1 MSVGAKRMSRGFKTV
16 LSLLLAAVLFGY
28 FLWRAPLGEVG
39 NALGRLDWR
48 FLLASIALSLASYAL
63 RSLRW
68 GIILR
73 PVGAP
78 RTRDLMGCTAAGFA
92 ANTILPARAGE
103 LVRPLL
109 LSSRSGLP
117 AAATMAS
124 ILTER
129 LADLATILVL
139 FACGS
144 ILARERLATDAL
156 VPLRDAAALTLL
168 GLAAFIA
175 VIFLL
180 LRWREGAVD
189 RMVRLLPER
198 FRERG
203 RHFLDHVLD
212 GLSVVHD
219 PRQLARL
226 LLWGFAVWL
235 AAAVQVEML
244 ARAFSID
251 LGLPGSFILLTVGGL
266 GLAIP
271 TPGGVGGFHAATQ
284 FALVRLFGV
293 EVGTATA
300 FALIHHAV
308 CFFPITI
315 LGLAYTAAVGWRLRP
330 VEAPAEPAKASA
342 AGT

>member
-1 MSVGAKRMSRGFKTV
+1 VSAKSVSRGVKAA
-16 LSLLLAAVLFGY
+16 LSLALAAVLFAY
-28 FLWRAPLGEVG
+28 FLWRAPLAQVG
-39 NALGRLDWR
+39 GALGRLDWR
-48 FLLASIALSLASYAL
+48 FLLASVVLSLSSYTL

-73 PVGAP
+73 PVGTP
-78 RTRDLMGCTAAGFA
+78 RTRDLIGCTAAGFA

-139 FACGS
+139 FAGGS
-144 ILARERLATDAL
+144 VLAADRLAAGVML
-156 VPLRDAAALTLL
+156 PLRDAALLTML
-168 GLAAFIA
+168 GLAGFVAII
-175 VIFLL
+175 VLL
-180 LRWREGAVD
+180 LRRREGAVD
-189 RMVRLLPER
+189 RMVSLLPER

-212 GLSVVHD
+212 GLSVVHE

-226 LLWGFAVWL
+226 LLWGLAVWL
-235 AAAVQVEML
+235 AAAVQVELL
-244 ARAFSID
+244 ARAFSIA
-251 LGLPGSFILLTVGGL
+251 LGLPGACVMLTVGGL

-293 EVGTATA
+293 DVGTATA
-300 FALIHHAV
+300 FALVHQAV
-308 CFFPITI
+308 CFLPITAI
-315 LGLAYTAAVGWRLRP
+315 GLSYAAAVGWRVRAVEAP
-330 VEAPAEPAKASA
+330 VEAPAAPTPGE
-342 AGT
+342 

>member
-1 MSVGAKRMSRGFKTV
+1 MGARKISRGVKTA
-16 LSLLLAAVLFGY
+16 LSLALAAGLFGY

-39 NALGRLDWR
+39 QALGRLDWR
-48 FLLASIALSLASYAL
+48 FLVASIVLSLSSYTL
-63 RSLRW
+63 RALRW

-73 PVGAP
+73 PVGTP

-129 LADLATILVL
+129 LADLATILIL
-139 FACGS
+139 FASGS
-144 ILARERLATDAL
+144 ILAAERLTASAML
-156 VPLRDAAALTLL
+156 PLRNAAALTLL
-168 GLAAFIA
+168 GLVAFVA

-189 RMVRLLPER
+189 KLVSLLPER

-219 PRQLARL
+219 PRQLIRL
-226 LLWGFAVWL
+226 LLWGFGVWL
-235 AAAVQVEML
+235 GAAVQVEML

-251 LGLPGSFILLTVGGL
+251 LGLPAAFILLTVGGL

-293 EVGTATA
+293 DVGTATA
-300 FALIHHAV
+300 FALVHHAV

-315 LGLAYTAAVGWRLRP
+315 IGLSYAAAVGWRVRA
-330 VEAPAEPAKASA
+330 VTAPPEPEPSSEPGA
-342 AGT
+342 

>member
-1 MSVGAKRMSRGFKTV
+1 VSATGVSRGVKTV
-16 LSLLLAAVLFGY
+16 LSLALAAVLFGY

-39 NALGRLDWR
+39 SALERINWWY
-48 FLLASIALSLASYAL
+48 LLASIVFSLASYTI

-73 PVGAP
+73 PVGRP
-78 RTRDLMGCTAAGFA
+78 RTGDLIGCTAAGFA

-109 LSSRSGLP
+109 LSARSGLP

-129 LADLATILVL
+129 LADLATILML
-139 FACGS
+139 FTAGS
-144 ILARERLATDAL
+144 ILAADRLTAGAL
-156 VPLRDAAALTLL
+156 MPLRQAAVLTVL
-168 GLAAFIA
+168 GLLAFIT
-175 VIFLL
+175 VIILL

-189 RMVRLLPER
+189 RMVSLLPER

-219 PRQLARL
+219 PRQLIRL
-226 LLWGFAVWL
+226 LLWGFGVWL
-235 AAAVQVEML
+235 GAAVQVEML
-244 ARAFSID
+244 ARAFSIE
-251 LGLPGSFILLTVGGL
+251 LGLPGAFILLTVGGL

-293 EVGTATA
+293 DVGAATA
-300 FALIHHAV
+300 FALVHHAV

-315 LGLAYTAAVGWRLRP
+315 AGLAYAAAVGWRLRP
-330 VEAPAEPAKASA
+330 VEPPTDPASSPDPGA
-342 AGT
+342 

>member
-1 MSVGAKRMSRGFKTV
+1 MSSAKVSLRVKTA
-16 LSLLLAAVLFGY
+16 LSLALAAGLFAY
-28 FLWRAPLGEVG
+28 FLWRAPLGEVAESLRSIDL
-39 NALGRLDWR
+39 ALLGG
-48 FLLASIALSLASYAL
+48 SVALSLVSYSL
-63 RSLRW
+63 RALRW

-78 RTRDLMGCTAAGFA
+78 RTVDLLGCTAAGFA

-109 LSSRSGLP
+109 LSARSGLP

-129 LADLATILVL
+129 LADLATILAL
-139 FACGS
+139 FAAGAL
-144 ILARERLATDAL
+144 LAAGRLADGAL
-156 VPLRDAAALTLL
+156 VPLRNAAVLTMA
-168 GLAAFIA
+168 GLVGFVT
-175 VIFLL
+175 VIVLL
-180 LRWREGAVD
+180 LRWRRAAVD
-189 RMVRLLPER
+189 RLVALLPER

-212 GLSVVHD
+212 GLSVIQN
-219 PRQLARL
+219 PIQLLRL
-226 LLWGFAVWL
+226 LCWGGAVWL
-235 AAAVQVEML
+235 AASLQVDML

-251 LGLPGSFILLTVGGL
+251 LGVAGAFIVLTIGGL

-293 EVGTATA
+293 DVATATA
-300 FALIHHAV
+300 YALVHHAV
-308 CFFPITI
+308 CFFPITV
-315 LGLAYTAAVGWRLRP
+315 LGLGYAGAVGWRLRP
-330 VEAPAEPAKASA
+330 VAGGGEPAIDSEPDQ
-342 AGT
+342 

>member
-1 MSVGAKRMSRGFKTV
+1 MSRGTKTV
-16 LSLLLAAVLFGY
+16 LSLALAAVLFGY

-39 NALGRLDWR
+39 QALGRLDWR
-48 FLLASIALSLASYAL
+48 FLTASVVLSLLSYTI

-73 PVGAP
+73 PVGTP
-78 RTRDLMGCTAAGFA
+78 RTRDLLGCTAAGFA

-109 LSSRSGLP
+109 LTARSGLP

-144 ILARERLATDAL
+144 VLAADRMTPGAL
-156 VPLRDAAALTLL
+156 RPLHSAAALTLA
-168 GLAAFIA
+168 GLAVFVA
-175 VIFLL
+175 VIVVL
-180 LRWREGAVD
+180 LRRREAAVEW
-189 RMVRLLPER
+189 MVRLLPSR

-219 PRQLARL
+219 PRQLIRL
-226 LLWGFAVWL
+226 LLWGLGVWL
-235 AAAVQVEML
+235 TAAVQVDML

-251 LGLPGSFILLTVGGL
+251 LGVPGAFILMTVGGL

-284 FALVRLFGV
+284 FALVRMFGV
-293 EVGTATA
+293 DVGVATA

-315 LGLAYTAAVGWRLRP
+315 AGLSYAGAVGWRLRP
-330 VEAPAEPAKASA
+330 VEAPGGDPATPAVPEQGA
-342 AGT
+342 

>member
-1 MSVGAKRMSRGFKTV
+1 MVARKLSRGVKAA
-16 LSLLLAAVLFGY
+16 LSVALAAVLFGY

-39 NALGRLDWR
+39 HALGRIDWR
-48 FLLASIALSLASYAL
+48 FLAASIVMALASYTL
-63 RSLRW
+63 RSFRW

-73 PVGAP
+73 PVGRP
-78 RTRDLMGCTAAGFA
+78 RPGDLIGCTAAGFA

-139 FACGS
+139 FASGS
-144 ILARERLATDAL
+144 VLAAGHLTSGAL
-156 VPLRDAAALTLL
+156 GPLRDAAILTLL
-168 GLAAFIA
+168 ALAGFI
-175 VIFLL
+175 VVLVLL
-180 LRWREGAVD
+180 LRWRQVAVV
-189 RMVRLLPER
+189 RMVAFLPER

-203 RHFLDHVLD
+203 RHFFDHVLD

-219 PRQLARL
+219 PRQLTRL
-226 LLWGFAVWL
+226 VLWGFAVWL
-235 AAAVQVEML
+235 AASVQIELL
-244 ARAFSID
+244 AKAFSID
-251 LGLPGSFILLTVGGL
+251 LGLPGSFVLLTVGGL

-284 FALVRLFGV
+284 FALVRLFGID
-293 EVGTATA
+293 VGTATA

-308 CFFPITI
+308 SFFPITAI
-315 LGLAYTAAVGWRLRP
+315 GLSYAAAVGWRVRP
-330 VEAPAEPAKASA
+330 VEAPAAGPPAA
-342 AGT
+342 AGPGA